1 MRYMG
6 IDYGTKRIGIALSDE
21 SGTLA
26 FPEVVLL
33 NSDDT
38 LPSIAKLVQE
48 RSVGQIVLGESL
60 DYKNRPNALM
70 TSIEYFKEELSK
82 LIPIP
87 VAYQPEQMS
96 SMAAERF
103 QGKNDKSDASAAAII
118 LQWYLDR
125 QKN

>member
-33 NSDDT
+33 NSDDA
-38 LPSIAKLVQE
+38 LPSISQLVKE

-70 TSIEYFKEELSK
+70 TSIEYFKEELTK
-82 LIPIP
+82 LIDIP

-103 QGKNDKSDASAAAII
+103 QGKHANSDASAAAII

-125 QKN
+125 QK

>member
-38 LPSIAKLVQE
+38 LPSIAQLVQE
-48 RSVGQIVLGESL
+48 RNVGQIVLGESL

-70 TSIEYFKEELSK
+70 TSIEYFKEELAK
-82 LIPIP
+82 LVDVP

-96 SMAAERF
+96 SVAAERF
-103 QGKNDKSDASAAAII
+103 QGKTDKSDASAAAII
-118 LQWYLDR
+118 LQWYLDKHR
-125 QKN
+125 S